1 MEEIYANIEYEKPVN
16 TKPRTGPESSGR
28 RFYRAVVLLLGL
40 LSLILLAG
48 IIALGVHYSSEF
60 SATKANFT
68 ERLQDRENQL
78 SSLTEQRDLLNA
90 NLTEK
95 TKELERLQTLSKQ
108 KKTCPTGWKMFR
120 CSCYLFS
127 THTKTWEGSRQDC
140 RDNDADLVVVDSF
153 EEQEFLTNNIKTDT
167 WIGLSD
173 RDNEGTWK
181 WTDDTPL
188 TRGYWWTGQP
198 DNGGGDP
205 NWGEED
211 CVHFGAGKKKEAN
224 WNDLRCDVSKLWICE
239 K

>member
-1 MEEIYANIEYEKPVN
+1 MESNDTTAPLN
-16 TKPRTGPESSGR
+16 TFTLKSSNTSR
-28 RFYRAVVLLLGL
+28 LITFYR
-40 LSLILLAG
+40 SS
-48 IIALGVHYSSEF
+48 HDSSSEF
-60 SATKANFT
+60 SITNANFT
-68 ERLQDRENQL
+68 ERLQDRENEL

-90 NLTEK
+90 NLTEM

-140 RDNDADLVVVDSF
+140 RDNGADLVVVDSF
-153 EEQEFLTNNIKTDT
+153 EEQEFLTNNIKADT

-188 TRGYWWTGQP
+188 TRGYWRAGQP

-205 NWGEED
+205 RWGEED